1 MISRMKMNLLSRGA
15 AHLHQWLPVSPVPT
29 PGSRRGSRTSLLPP
43 GQTWGQYIH
52 PTETIQAVYDL
63 GIKRG
68 LQKGK
73 MTWPRRAMIFYR
85 TRQSWLP
92 RKLFSL
98 EPGKLVLC
106 ICNDQQLACYPSLP
120 RCHPHRH
127 PHPPLPRRPAQRNI
141 LNLRRK
147 TGRCL
152 VCLSG
157 LRYVSVWALCFLII
171 LLKFWVLISMV
182 SRQGSPS
189 KSNCWKYK
197 KTLT

>member
-1 MISRMKMNLLSRGA
+1 MERWDYICSMSPSC
-15 AHLHQWLPVSPVPT
+15 LHPFVLPCSQFCAPE
-29 PGSRRGSRTSLLPP
+29 L
-43 GQTWGQYIH
+43 
-52 PTETIQAVYDL
+52 IQVVYDL

-120 RCHPHRH
+120 RCHPHPH

-157 LRYVSVWALCFLII
+157 LRYMSVWALCFLII

-197 KTLT
+197 KTLITWNSGSLNFLTS